1 MMASSSTAVQSRG
14 IKRGPSND
22 LESEQRLTK
31 RFNLLNLGTCDS
43 RPSHGRTATSNR
55 SRHQGQHGSNTLY
68 VPVDNKVDTS
78 VAHLSKQP
86 PDNVNVNANDNDNA
100 FMEVEDTKHKV
111 YIYDLDKELAEAES
125 DEDRPIFIPDIEK
138 HLHKIP
144 KHILIGDDAK
154 AMANMQMVVYNVP
167 TSLTVPKEQDSVRR
181 AIIESRQRAR
191 ERQALG
197 ELTPIIKDVRG
208 NDTDTEATRHLNAVA
223 AVAEEDSDAMEID

>member
-14 IKRGPSND
+14 TKRGPSND
-22 LESEQRLTK
+22 LESEQRLAK
-31 RFNLLNLGTCDS
+31 RFNLLNLAPGDAATQRGTAKSSSARD
-43 RPSHGRTATSNR
+43 PGK
-55 SRHQGQHGSNTLY
+55 HGSNNLY
-68 VPVDNKVDTS
+68 VPVDTKVDTS
-78 VAHLSKQP
+78 VTHLSKQP
-86 PDNVNVNANDNDNA
+86 QPVDNDDG

-154 AMANMQMVVYNVP
+154 ALANMQMVLYNVP
-167 TSLTVPKEQDSVRR
+167 SSLTVPKEQDSVRR

-191 ERQALG
+191 ERQAMG
-197 ELTPIIKDVRG
+197 EVSPINTTARG
-208 NDTDTEATRHLNAVA
+208 DFTNAEPTSDLENTA
-223 AVAEEDSDAMEID
+223 DVAEEDSDAMEID